1 MRKIEC
7 KYCGW
12 SWNESDGGDDKYTC
26 HMCNNDNSKFYDNI
40 NESEESKK
48 KLFIPR
54 KVDERYDDLLKSMIT
69 TKYDI
74 GSYQKRR
81 DSYKELDK
89 TLDPLVMKLPKN
101 DLTTFVK
108 ANPFWLNSLDK
119 VEYLLNTL
127 NYKENRD
134 IAEHH
139 IGQVFSKGSNFF
151 TTPELKYYEGK
162 FAIPKS
168 SYGEID
174 TYVFVGSDEFKET
187 RKGSYKKV
195 FDIERLMKVSVDDWK
210 DTRDYGLG
218 AMIKMMRLRAS
229 TNNKQLFKISADK
242 GLLDDYEG
250 ETGSEMPEFI
260 LMSIDQKKE
269 RI

>member
-1 MRKIEC
+1 MKKIEC

-12 SWNESDGGDDKYTC
+12 GWNENEGGDDKYVC
-26 HMCNNDNSKFYDNI
+26 HMCNNDNSRFYDNI
-40 NESEESKK
+40 KESEEKK

-69 TKYDI
+69 TKFDLD
-74 GSYQKRR
+74 SYQKRR

-108 ANPFWLNSLDK
+108 SNPFWLNSLDK

-139 IGQVFSKGSNFF
+139 IGQTFSKGNFF
-151 TTPELKYYEGK
+151 TTPELKYYENK
-162 FAIPKS
+162 FNIPKS
-168 SYGEID
+168 NYGNID
-174 TYVFVGSDEFKET
+174 TYVFVGSDEFVET

-195 FDIERLMKVSVDDWK
+195 FDIERLMKVSVDDWRNTK
-210 DTRDYGLG
+210 DYGLG
-218 AMIKMMRLRAS
+218 NMVKMMRMRAGA
-229 TNNKQLFKISADK
+229 NNKQLFKISAHK
-242 GLLDDYEG
+242 GLLDQYEG
-250 ETGSEMPEFI
+250 KAGDEIPEYI
-260 LMSIDQKKE
+260 LSAIDQKKE

>member
-26 HMCNNDNSKFYDNI
+26 HMCDNDNSKFYDNI
-40 NESEESKK
+40 KESEEPKK

-69 TKYDI
+69 TKYDMD
-74 GSYQKRR
+74 SYQKRR

-139 IGQVFSKGSNFF
+139 IGQTFAKGHFWTS
-151 TTPELKYYEGK
+151 PEMNYYEGK
-162 FAIPKS
+162 FKIPKS
-168 SYGEID
+168 NYGKID

-187 RKGSYKKV
+187 RKGSYKKI

-229 TNNKQLFKISADK
+229 TNNKQLFKISAHK

>member
-12 SWNESDGGDDKYTC
+12 GWNENDGGDDKYMC
-26 HMCNNDNSKFYDNI
+26 HMCDNDNSKFYDNI
-40 NESEESKK
+40 KESEEPKK

-74 GSYQKRR
+74 GSYLQRR

-108 ANPFWLNSLDK
+108 ANPFWLNSLDR

-127 NYKENRD
+127 DYKENRD

-139 IGQVFSKGSNFF
+139 IGQTFSKGNFY
-151 TTPELKYYEGK
+151 TTPELKYYENK
-162 FAIPKS
+162 FKMPKS
-168 SYGEID
+168 NYGKID

-187 RKGSYKKV
+187 RKGSYKKI

-210 DTRDYGLG
+210 DTRDYDLG
-218 AMIKMMRLRAS
+218 TMIKMMRLRAS
-229 TNNKQLFKISADK
+229 ANNKQLFKISAHK

-250 ETGSEMPEFI
+250 KTGGEMPDYI
-260 LMSIDQKKE
+260 LSSIDGKKE